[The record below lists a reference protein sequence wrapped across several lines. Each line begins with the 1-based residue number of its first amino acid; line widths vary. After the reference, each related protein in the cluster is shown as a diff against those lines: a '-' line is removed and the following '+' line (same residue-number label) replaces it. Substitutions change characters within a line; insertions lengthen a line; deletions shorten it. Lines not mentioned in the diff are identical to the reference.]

1 MNKCILIGRLSRDPD
16 ARQSGELN
24 ITRFT
29 VAVDRRQKAGAEKTA
44 DFISCVAFGKTAEF
58 IAKYFKQGVKIAV
71 DGRIQT
77 GSYTD
82 KDGNKKYT
90 TDVVADNVE
99 FADSKRVEETPPPSV
114 DEYITIPEG
123 IENDLPFK

>member
-82 KDGNKKYT
+82 KDGNKRYT
-90 TDVVADNVE
+90 TDVVAENVE

-114 DEYITIPEG
+114 DEFIPIPEG